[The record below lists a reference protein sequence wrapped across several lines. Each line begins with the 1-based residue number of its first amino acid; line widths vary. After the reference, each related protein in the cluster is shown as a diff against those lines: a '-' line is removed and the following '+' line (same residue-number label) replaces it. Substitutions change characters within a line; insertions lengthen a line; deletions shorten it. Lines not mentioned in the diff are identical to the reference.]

1 MKNYEMLNYE
11 MLNRLI
17 KNMGFDRMT
26 LKCHNDGSI
35 SFVTDVTLSR
45 NTTIEYTLYVWGN
58 DEEIVEGN
66 DSKNRKTIFKLCRDF
81 KSYDITSITSGIN
94 GWKFIEFVS
103 GCNSIEE
110 ISLKMQLMGMYDEKL

>member
-1 MKNYEMLNYE
+1 MLNYE

-17 KNMGFDRMT
+17 KNMGFDGMT
-26 LKCHNDGSI
+26 LKCHNDESI
-35 SFVTDVTLSR
+35 SFVTNVTLSR
-45 NTTIEYTLYVWGN
+45 NTTINYTLYDWNN

-66 DSKNRKTIFKLCRDF
+66 DSKNRKTIFKLCKDLKCF
-81 KSYDITSITSGIN
+81 EIHQISSGMD
-94 GWKFIEFVS
+94 GWKFIELVS